1 MLVGGLR
8 AGGNC
13 VWRTKL
19 AWIVLKVVHWGRNH
33 YDNAS
38 LGWCGANS
46 LMVLGF
52 CFSLGFFTILCAS
65 EGSRSFMG
73 GSDVVH
79 CVRVSLTGTTVALSW
94 ACWSLVW
101 GLVWTNTFTLWHL
114 MWEWGPSKCLVMGP
128 HPGNV
133 ARGI

>member
-1 MLVGGLR
+1 MFAAEGPVLVAGLH

-13 VWRTKL
+13 VRRAEPVWM
-19 AWIVLKVVHWGRNH
+19 VLKVVHWGCNH

-38 LGWCGANS
+38 LSWCGANS
-46 LMVLGF
+46 LMVWGF
-52 CFSLGFFTILCAS
+52 YFSLGFFTILCAS

-73 GSDVVH
+73 GSNVVH

-101 GLVWTNTFTLWHL
+101 RLVWTNTFTL
-114 MWEWGPSKCLVMGP
+114 
-128 HPGNV
+128 
-133 ARGI
+133 